1 MVTDARAAL
10 DLLNEVKEFEPL
22 DENGWP
28 ITVQNIARLEDILF
42 QLSRN
47 RHFMKAISILD
58 EREKDWKQRSNR
70 ENHWSNHKKSLE

>member
-10 DLLNEVKEFEPL
+10 NLLNELKEFEPL

-28 ITVQNIARLEDILF
+28 ITVQNIAHLEDILF

-58 EREKDWKQRSNR
+58 EREKK
-70 ENHWSNHKKSLE
+70 LETKV